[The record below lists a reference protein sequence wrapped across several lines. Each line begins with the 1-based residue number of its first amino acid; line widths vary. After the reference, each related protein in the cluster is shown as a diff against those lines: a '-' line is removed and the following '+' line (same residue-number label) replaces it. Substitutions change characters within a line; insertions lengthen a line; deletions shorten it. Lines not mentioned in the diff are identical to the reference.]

1 MLRKKQIVIDWADNN
16 PVVVLPAGTALS
28 GKFKL
33 ETSRTVTIRQLLA
46 AGDSNT
52 KLAKSNKSQDVYK
65 TFGLTLAPAGLAD
78 VGNMCGN
85 NSIACTNHCL
95 DGSGMR
101 AVWQNIHL
109 SKIARSWLF
118 KYYRSWFIDKLASE
132 LHNKQ
137 SHAKRNN
144 YIAAVRLNVMTD
156 WPYETTGI
164 IDQFPDIQFY
174 DYSKHSKR
182 AGLLRP
188 NYWVT
193 FSRSESNQRATRA
206 ALRAGHNVA
215 VVFAD
220 SNGGPR
226 RPLQLPESYKG
237 YQVIDGDQT
246 DLRFM
251 DPRGVVVGLKLKT
264 HTIAQYQ
271 AACSTGFP
279 VLVN

>member
-1 MLRKKQIVIDWADNN
+1 MLRKKQIVIDWADDN

-33 ETSRTVTIRQLLA
+33 ETSRTVTIRKLLA
-46 AGDSNT
+46 AGDSNA
-52 KLAKSNKSQDVYK
+52 KLAKSNKAQDVYK

-78 VGNMCGN
+78 IGNMCGN
-85 NSIACTNHCL
+85 NSIACTDYCL

-101 AVWQNIHL
+101 AVYENIHL
-109 SKIARSWLF
+109 SKIARTWLF
-118 KYYRSWFIDKLASE
+118 RYYRSWFINQLARE
-132 LHNKQ
+132 LDNKQ
-137 SHAKRNN
+137 THAKRNN
-144 YIAAVRLNVMTD
+144 YIAAIRLNVMSD
-156 WPYETTGI
+156 WPFETTGI
-164 IDQFPDIQFY
+164 IDQFPAIQFY
-174 DYSKHSKR
+174 DYSKHLKR

-193 FSRSESNQRATRA
+193 FSRSESNQRATMA
-206 ALRAGHNVA
+206 ALISGHNVA

-226 RPLQLPESYKG
+226 RPLALPESYKG
-237 YQVIDGDQT
+237 YDVINGDLT
-246 DLRFM
+246 DLRFL
-251 DPRGVVVGLKLKT
+251 DRRGVVVGLKLKT

-271 AACSTGFP
+271 AACATGFP